1 MKTTSKKTTYVP
13 KRLRICTL
21 RTRMGWKWF
30 LVDVFNCTVKEGI
43 VYNGTKSDA
52 RNEAR
57 RYRALLTA

>member
-1 MKTTSKKTTYVP
+1 
-13 KRLRICTL
+13 
-21 RTRMGWKWF
+21 MGWKWF
-30 LVDVFNCTVKEGI
+30 LVDVFNCTVKKGI